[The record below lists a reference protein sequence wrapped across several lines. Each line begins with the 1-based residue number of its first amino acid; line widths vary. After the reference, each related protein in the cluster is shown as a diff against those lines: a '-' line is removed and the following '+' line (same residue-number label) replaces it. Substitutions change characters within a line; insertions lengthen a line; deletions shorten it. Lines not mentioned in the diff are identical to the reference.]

1 MLAASLCNRLYDGI
15 LYTDYIKLILYYT
28 IIIRFN
34 QCFGVF
40 GILDY
45 LHGTDDLFRSGQSYN
60 RHVILLGLTPAKQ
73 LYPDPPK
80 VNHSTYHKSGNG
92 GQMKHVPEMSRRA
105 LH

>member
-1 MLAASLCNRLYDGI
+1 MD
-15 LYTDYIKLILYYT
+15 
-28 IIIRFN
+28 IINFRFN

-45 LHGTDDLFRSGQSYN
+45 LHGTDDLFRSGRSYS
-60 RHVILLGLTPAKQ
+60 RHVILLGLTPARQ

-80 VNHSTYHKSGNG
+80 VKDLPSDSTSFKSAKFNG
-92 GQMKHVPEMSRRA
+92 GQIKHAPEMSRRA